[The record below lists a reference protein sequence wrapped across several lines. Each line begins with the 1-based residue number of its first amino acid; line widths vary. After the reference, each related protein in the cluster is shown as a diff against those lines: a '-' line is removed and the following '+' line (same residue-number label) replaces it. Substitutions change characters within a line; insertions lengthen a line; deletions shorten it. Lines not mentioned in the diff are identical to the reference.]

1 MRVNPF
7 LPKRVK
13 EKRKDPRRVRG
24 RVILDAAGKRELRL
38 RRYEHAQEKCETC
51 LKPVPL
57 DGPLEVRAHL
67 SHLRHGP
74 HKSDTFDQV
83 IIECYDCHI
92 VEGHSGGK
100 PVSKKPGRRMS
111 KSEAMRYLR
120 LTRCMCVQAKKA
132 QSPFCD
138 ECLKRLS
145 PQSLMDLEKLTGREW
160 LGAMANC
167 EKELMAG

>member
-13 EKRKDPRRVRG
+13 EKRRDPRRVRG
-24 RVILDAAGKRELRL
+24 RVILDKAGKRELRL
-38 RRYEHAQEKCETC
+38 RRYEHAHGKCETC
-51 LKPVPL
+51 GKEVPL

-100 PVSKKPGRRMS
+100 PVNKKPGRVMS
-111 KSEAMRYLR
+111 KQEARRYLR
-120 LTRCMCVQAKKA
+120 LTVCFCGETKKG

-138 ECLKRLS
+138 ACLKRLS
-145 PQSLMDLEKLTGREW
+145 PQSLMDLERLSGREW
-160 LGAMANC
+160 LDAMANC
-167 EKELMAG
+167 EKELMSV